1 MSGEMKAF
9 YMTVTPTVKTKTEK
23 EYEQVM
29 SDFETQLRK
38 PITLDSRMKWQVT
51 MMNIFI
57 PLDTR
62 LVSKSNYNRHW
73 FQYIWCQ
80 SSSHFKQKYY
90 FLNSSERED
99 VTEFCGEF
107 NRNRIIDHEMSL
119 CKTKV
124 PIECG
129 ITNSENLYMGF
140 LEDVQKDSIVGVRM
154 NKDIL
159 YNVYGGNKAM
169 TFFQDGKVIQ
179 ITHSFVVED
188 DTTVKLVVTPTRKI
202 KKGVVGYSQHKV
214 IRRPLDDTMG
224 MVDVECNII
233 ESNTISGVNGQPL
246 RCVVDNVSDGFT
258 EVDESKQDIYLPVEL
273 HEFSYI
279 RCRLLD
285 HETKISLQYK
295 YDFVVGLPYI
305 IVRISR
311 FSRFCSFTS
320 IFYETRDIFVIGCT
334 IHYRSAS

>member
-1 MSGEMKAF
+1 MSGETKAF
-9 YMTVTPTVKTKTEK
+9 YMTLTPTVKAKTEE
-23 EYEQVM
+23 EYEQLM

-38 PITLDSRMKWQVT
+38 PIKLDSRMKWRVT
-51 MMNIFI
+51 MTNIFI

-62 LVSKSNYNRHW
+62 LVSKSDYNRHW
-73 FQYIWCQ
+73 FQYIWCKA
-80 SSSHFKQKYY
+80 SSHFKQKYY
-90 FLNSSERED
+90 FLHSNERED
-99 VTEFCGEF
+99 VTEFCREF
-107 NRNRIIDHEMSL
+107 NRNRIIGHEMSL

-124 PIECG
+124 PIEFG
-129 ITNSENLYMGF
+129 ITNSENLYMEF

-154 NKDIL
+154 NKEIL
-159 YNVYGGNKAM
+159 FNFYGGNKPM
-169 TFFQDGKVIQ
+169 KFFQDGKVIQ

-214 IRRPLDDTMG
+214 IRRSLDDMMR

-233 ESNTISGVNGQPL
+233 ESNKISGVDGRTL
-246 RCVVDNVSDGFT
+246 RCIVENVSDGFT

-285 HETKISLQYK
+285 HETKAPLQYK
-295 YDFVVGLPYI
+295 YDSVVGRPYI
-305 IVRISR
+305 IVRISP
-311 FSRFCSFTS
+311 S
-320 IFYETRDIFVIGCT
+320 EK
-334 IHYRSAS
+334 